1 MGHTPFGYV
10 IKNGKAFID
19 EEKANKIRK
28 LYENYLAGMA
38 LAKAA
43 AKAGIETYH
52 STVKRLLENKHYMGD
67 NFYPAI
73 IDNTTFAQANE
84 ERFRR
89 AALLGRLH
97 RKSKVKPATIPTTFR
112 LAKVVK
118 HYDNPKLQAE
128 YLYSLIE
135 SEAD

>member
-10 IKNGKAFID
+10 IKNGKAFVD
-19 EEKANKIRK
+19 EEQANKIRK

-52 STVKRLLENKHYMGD
+52 STVKRLLENKHYTGD
-67 NFYPAI
+67 NFLSCYYRQYHVCPSH
-73 IDNTTFAQANE
+73 E
-84 ERFRR
+84 ERLRR

-97 RKSKVKPATIPTTFR
+97 RKSKVKLATIPTTFR
-112 LAKVVK
+112 FAKVVK